1 MTSRIDRLRKRR
13 KLRKWRVRLDFGFDI
28 DMIKDLLPIET
39 PDLAEFLKGYV
50 QDEIDRQSKV
60 GSIANSYAHAFV
72 NDVDFEE
79 MAEDILK
86 TETETEG

>member
-1 MTSRIDRLRKRR
+1 MTSRID

-28 DMIKDLLPIET
+28 DMIEQLLPIET
-39 PDLAEFLKGYV
+39 PHLAEYLKSYV

-60 GSIANSYAHAFV
+60 GSIANSYAHAFIY
-72 NDVDFEE
+72 DVDFEA

-86 TETETEG
+86 TETETEK